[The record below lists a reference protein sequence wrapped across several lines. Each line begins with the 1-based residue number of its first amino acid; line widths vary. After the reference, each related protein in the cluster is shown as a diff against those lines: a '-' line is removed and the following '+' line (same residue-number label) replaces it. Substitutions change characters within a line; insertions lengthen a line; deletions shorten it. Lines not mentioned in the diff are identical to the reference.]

1 MFTMKQPYGR
11 FLGLVA
17 MTALAA
23 ACTAERAEE
32 APKSEEARP
41 AESSVQPDDSRPVV
55 MFLGTSLTA
64 GYGLDPADA
73 FPSLIQGKIDR
84 AGLDYQVVN
93 RGVSGE
99 TSAGARQRIDW
110 LLRQPVAVLV
120 VETGANDG
128 LRGQAPEELRANIQA
143 IIDRAR
149 AEEAPPDIV
158 LVGMEAPPNLGARF
172 TGRFREV
179 YRDLAQENDLSLV
192 PFLLEGVG
200 GVDSLN
206 QGDGIHPNAKG
217 HRLVAEN
224 VWRVL
229 EPVLRSRAEKPIP

>member
-11 FLGLVA
+11 LLCLVA
-17 MTALAA
+17 SAALTAG
-23 ACTAERAEE
+23 CTAERAEE

-41 AESSVQPDDSRPVV
+41 AAVAVTGDPRPVV

-73 FPSLIQGKIDR
+73 FPSLIQEKIDR
-84 AGLDYQVVN
+84 AGLDYQVAN

-110 LLRQPVAVLV
+110 LLRTPVAVLV
-120 VETGANDG
+120 VETGANDA
-128 LRGQAPEELRANIQA
+128 LRGQDPDQLRANLQA

-149 AEEAPPDIV
+149 GEVPPPAIV
-158 LVGMEAPPNLGARF
+158 LVGMEAPPNLGPRF

-179 YRDLAQENDLSLV
+179 YRDLARKDDLPLV

-200 GVDSLN
+200 GIHSLN
-206 QGDGIHPNAKG
+206 QSDGIHPNAAG
-217 HRLVAEN
+217 HHIVADN

-229 EPVLRSRAEKPIP
+229 EPVLRSRAKSRD